1 MKELYRGHHIF
12 LCADKDMR
20 EVIVP
25 ILFPLNHIIEA
36 KSAHGCSPGF
46 DNKEPKFLV
55 KLRDERKFWLMG
67 KFSDF
72 AHAWDNYLSDDD
84 DDEPCDCP
92 ACTAAALSHNPPS
105 DN

>member
-1 MKELYRGHHIF
+1 MRELYRGHHIF
-12 LCADKDMR
+12 LAQDHDMR

-25 ILFPLNHIIEA
+25 IVFPFDHIIEA

-46 DNKEPKFLV
+46 ANKEPKFLV
-55 KLRDERKFWLMG
+55 KLGDDRKFWLMG

-72 AHAWDNYLSDDD
+72 AQEWDDYLSD

-92 ACTAAALSHNPPS
+92 ACTAEIPNPPIS
-105 DN
+105 QN